1 MATAICPKCNK
12 VIYVPDSPVQLE
24 KDFVICC
31 DEVIY
36 IPTDQDRDIFFT
48 ELSNPSEPNEAL
60 KNAAS
65 QYKKLTDEA
74 HDSQNEA

>member
-1 MATAICPKCNK
+1 MATAICPKCGK

-36 IPTDQDRDIFFT
+36 IPSEVQD
-48 ELSNPSEPNEAL
+48 S
-60 KNAAS
+60 K
-65 QYKKLTDEA
+65 DEA
-74 HDSQNEA
+74 

>member
-1 MATAICPKCNK
+1 VDSTSTGCTNKNEMAAVICPKCGK

-36 IPTDQDRDIFFT
+36 IINEVHDRK
-48 ELSNPSEPNEAL
+48 NE
-60 KNAAS
+60 S
-65 QYKKLTDEA
+65 
-74 HDSQNEA
+74 